1 MRNNKNNKTL
11 SFKNIIFFLNN
22 LIGHF
27 TDNKKIITLYSK
39 NLILC
44 FIILILSLLN
54 ITNTS
59 ALNYE
64 NSVGIGFTF
73 SPTLSVS
80 LSNGSLSISELAL
93 GATGVSNEIN
103 VAVNTN
109 IAYGYTLSATVGNDS
124 NYNGD
129 SLYNSVDHTNTFTN
143 IATDAD
149 LTSLSDGNTWGYSY
163 KDNTASTP
171 TWSNYNGLPL
181 YSSTAATL
189 LDTTTNTS
197 GSADIKI
204 AAKVGSSQAS
214 GEYNNVINFTV
225 VSKPIPVTLLDAFIA
240 YNAKQYNGYYTM
252 QSMTPEICSLAEEGS
267 ELQLIDIRDNKLYWI
282 AKLKDHNCWM
292 TQNLDFDL
300 VSDPTAENYIAINSV
315 TSDIDPTTYNT
326 GIYTQA
332 NGYSKDETT
341 GVVSWLPST
350 IVNVDDG
357 QGGTTPVQRADTIV
371 MNGNSAPNWTNNN
384 NNPYS
389 ADPGERYRYTNPSSY
404 SENTYTSLATC
415 AQNNSNDTVGCEHSH
430 FGNYYNWPAAAA
442 TNDASIAQNNS
453 TWSNS
458 VCPKNWDLPANGKY
472 TTLMTA
478 QGVFSSGSSYATGGF
493 NKLRT
498 APLYFQRFGLV
509 DGGSLS
515 LLGSNGLYWSSTVYN
530 STLSYALGF
539 GDSNIWPSVSSIR
552 YFGFSV
558 RCMVGSL

>member
-1 MRNNKNNKTL
+1 MRNNKNNITL
-11 SFKNIIFFLNN
+11 SYRNIISFLNN
-22 LIGHF
+22 LISHL
-27 TDNKKIITLYSK
+27 TENRKIIILCL
-39 NLILC
+39 LILM
-44 FIILILSLLN
+44 LSFLN

-73 SPTLSVS
+73 NPTLSVS
-80 LSNGSLSISELAL
+80 LSNDSLSISELAL

-109 IAYGYTLSATVGNDS
+109 IAYGYTLSATVGNNS

-143 IATDAD
+143 IATDAG

-189 LDTTTNTS
+189 LDTNTNTS

-240 YNAKQYNGYYTM
+240 YHAEQYNGYYTM

-267 ELQLIDIRDNKLYWI
+267 ELQLIDIRDNKLYWV

-292 TQNLDFDL
+292 TQNLDLDL
-300 VSDPTAENYIAINSV
+300 SHEVALTSE
-315 TSDIDPTTYNT
+315 TSDIDPESYGTT
-326 GIYTQA
+326 IYTA
-332 NGYSKDETT
+332 ETGYSKDETT

-350 IVNVDDG
+350 IDSSG
-357 QGGTTPVQRADTIV
+357 IQRADTIDMV
-371 MNGNSAPNWTNNN
+371 WSNNN
-384 NNPYS
+384 TSATVSGWSNNNYRPYS
-389 ADPGERYRYTNPSSY
+389 ADAGERYRYTDVSGN
-404 SENTYTSLATC
+404 ETVYTSLNTC
-415 AQNNSNDTVGCEHSH
+415 LSGTNNDRVGCQLAHI
-430 FGNYYNWPAAAA
+430 GNYYNWSV
-442 TNDASIAQNNS
+442 TVASNNTASAQSN
-453 TWSNS
+453 TTYSNS
-458 VCPKNWDLPANGKY
+458 VCPKNWHLPTNGKY
-472 TTLMTA
+472 ETMLQA
-478 QGVFSSGSSYATGGF
+478 QAIWAGTGANYGVDGYLKIRTSPLYFLRSGVIYGNSLSNFGYDGGYWSNTFSSGVNSYSMYFSADSVAPAYNF
-493 NKLRT
+493 NR
-498 APLYFQRFGLV
+498 
-509 DGGSLS
+509 
-515 LLGSNGLYWSSTVYN
+515 N
-530 STLSYALGF
+530 LGF
-539 GDSNIWPSVSSIR
+539 L
-552 YFGFSV
+552 V
-558 RCMVGSL
+558 RCIAK